1 MSAEALKTY
10 LNMAGILSCNVNPYL
25 PALDDIGCTW
35 ADAVALIDTHEV
47 FYCKNYRKR
56 TIYLSPEVYYLLKAC
71 RTQRPMTDQAALL
84 YALLEQSHGIETGE
98 LRENSLLGQKDFVK
112 AMDFLLEQRY
122 ITAIANGTWLN
133 LNWSTY
139 RYGTA
144 RAWEGLAPQPP
155 EGSGD
160 PAARLNAILS
170 RSLPDGEIG
179 RLK

>member
-35 ADAVALIDTHEV
+35 ADAVALID
-47 FYCKNYRKR
+47 
-56 TIYLSPEVYYLLKAC
+56 
-71 RTQRPMTDQAALL
+71 
-84 YALLEQSHGIETGE
+84 
-98 LRENSLLGQKDFVK
+98 
-112 AMDFLLEQRY
+112 
-122 ITAIANGTWLN
+122 
-133 LNWSTY
+133 
-139 RYGTA
+139 YGTA